1 MLSCFERCCSTTVTL
16 TTKQTWTSVY
26 VWRVSRCLPADT
38 SGSLQLQEGLR
49 VSSLFVQVREHQARF
64 SHQQAYRGKE
74 GQESLTKVRDRKHQ
88 ARVSHQQA
96 YSRKEGPE
104 CITKDLD
111 SGNLCAEKAVKSDH
125 VKRVASSVAISIRA
139 FWPRN
144 APSCELRTENSDHI
158 VCHD

>member
-26 VWRVSRCLPADT
+26 VWRASRCLPADT

-74 GQESLTKVRDRKHQ
+74 VQESLTKVRDREHQ

-96 YSRKEGPE
+96 YGRKEGPE
-104 CITKDLD
+104 CLTKYLNSALYVPKKPLKAIT
-111 SGNLCAEKAVKSDH
+111 SNV
-125 VKRVASSVAISIRA
+125 VASSVAISIQA
-139 FWPRN
+139 FWPWN
-144 APSCELRTENSDHI
+144 APSYELRTENSDHI